1 MMYDPAYFSRLCYEA
16 EVNKVQKTGGIN
28 TMGEKRLHQVL
39 KRYYES
45 DETRH
50 EQPVGRF
57 IADVLRDE
65 EIIEVQTGSFFPLK
79 AKIAYYLH
87 QTSYRI
93 TIVHPILQKKWVS
106 WIDPEKGSVSKRR
119 CSPKKGRL
127 IEETRE
133 LVYLLDCLPT
143 DRLRFIFPV
152 IEAEDY
158 RLLNGWS
165 RDRKRGSTRYTRIPL
180 ALLGEE
186 TLAVRADY
194 AALLPSDLPDPF
206 TAHDFASAANL
217 ASRPSYAVIKVLC
230 AVGAAESGEKMGR
243 CQTWQRGKCS
253 GVM

>member
-1 MMYDPAYFSRLCYEA
+1 M
-16 EVNKVQKTGGIN
+16 
-28 TMGEKRLHQVL
+28 
-39 KRYYES
+39 
-45 DETRH
+45 
-50 EQPVGRF
+50 
-57 IADVLRDE
+57 
-65 EIIEVQTGSFFPLK
+65 
-79 AKIAYYLH
+79 
-87 QTSYRI
+87 
-93 TIVHPILQKKWVS
+93 
-106 WIDPEKGSVSKRR
+106 KRR
-119 CSPKKGRL
+119 ASWS
-127 IEETRE
+127 T
-133 LVYLLDCLPT
+133 LDCLPT

-230 AVGAAESGEKMGR
+230 AVGAARVWGEDGKMSNLAE
-243 CQTWQRGKCS
+243 GKMLWCYVKVAKIS
-253 GVM
+253 

>member
-217 ASRPSYAVIKVLC
+217 ASRPRLC
-230 AVGAAESGEKMGR
+230 
-243 CQTWQRGKCS
+243 CD
-253 GVM
+253 